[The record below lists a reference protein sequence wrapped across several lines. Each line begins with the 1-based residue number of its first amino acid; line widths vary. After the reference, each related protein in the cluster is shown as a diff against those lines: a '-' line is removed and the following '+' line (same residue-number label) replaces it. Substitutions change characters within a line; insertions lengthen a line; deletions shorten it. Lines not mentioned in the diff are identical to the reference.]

1 MEIELDESSIYFFFI
16 TIQTTTDNIRT
27 LTYTFSIAASHLVGD
42 ILSCDMIQ
50 TSTESFLNSPS
61 PVTTQLSEIC
71 RFFGFRRASASHG
84 RIIEDNEC
92 GQRGVNFSRMSKSE
106 WKKKRGRLRC
116 GRRPLSELG
125 WEIPASERPRQ
136 CKYCI
141 IIIYNCKIWY
151 IFSADFL
158 ASKNT
163 KVLFIGLYYGVR

>member
-1 MEIELDESSIYFFFI
+1 MKIELDEISIYFLYYD
-16 TIQTTTDNIRT
+16 TNNHRLYRT
-27 LTYTFSIAASHLVGD
+27 LAYTFSIAASHLVGD
-42 ILSCDMIQ
+42 ILNRNMIQ
-50 TSTESFLNSPS
+50 TSTESFPNSPS

-71 RFFGFRRASASHG
+71 RIFGFRRASASHG

-92 GQRGVNFSRMSKSE
+92 GQREVNFSRMSKSE

-141 IIIYNCKIWY
+141 IIIYPCKIWY
-151 IFSADFL
+151 IFSADF
-158 ASKNT
+158 
-163 KVLFIGLYYGVR
+163 

>member
-1 MEIELDESSIYFFFI
+1 MEIELDESSIYFLLNM
-16 TIQTTTDNIRT
+16 IQTTTDNIRT

-42 ILSCDMIQ
+42 ILNRETIQ
-50 TSTESFLNSPS
+50 TSTESFRNSPS

-71 RFFGFRRASASHG
+71 RFFGFRRATASHG

-92 GQRGVNFSRMSKSE
+92 GQSGVNFSRMSESE

-136 CKYCI
+136 CKYSMLVTQLLGVFFAG
-141 IIIYNCKIWY
+141 
-151 IFSADFL
+151 IFRPQKML
-158 ASKNT
+158 
-163 KVLFIGLYYGVR
+163 KVLFMGL